1 MDLKNIIDTLT
12 FLYES
17 YGEDNIKVSSIN
29 VLNNCIKV
37 FYYREDEMCD
47 KTYEFTY
54 NLDKDEVK

>member
-1 MDLKNIIDTLT
+1 MNLKNIIDTLQ

-37 FYYREDEMCD
+37 FYYREDEVRD
-47 KTYEFTY
+47 ETYEFTY